1 MTDSRPTHLDAVAR
15 GRLRMD
21 PATLDAIVEGRVP
34 KGEALTVARIAGIQA
49 GKRTDQLIPLCHAL
63 PGASV
68 SLSLEPD
75 PELPGVVAEAEAR
88 YRGRTGVEMEA
99 LTAVS
104 VALLT
109 LYDMCKALDRGM
121 VLEAIRLVRK
131 EGGRSGTWTAEP
143 GSRHSSG
150 RRTSGTTRRVPIWSV
165 RGRTAGFA
173 SLSSAV
179 RIP

>member
-1 MTDSRPTHLDAVAR
+1 MTRDRPTHLDAEGHARMVDVTGKEETIRIAVAV
-15 GRLRMD
+15 GCLRMA
-21 PATLDAIVEGRVP
+21 PETLEALVEGRTP
-34 KGEALTVARIAGIQA
+34 KGEALSVARIAGIQA

-68 SLSLEPD
+68 TVELEPD
-75 PELPGVVAEAEAR
+75 PDIPGVRGRAEAR

-121 VLEAIRLVRK
+121 VLEEVRLVRK
-131 EGGRSGTWTAEP
+131 EGGRSGTW
-143 GSRHSSG
+143 S
-150 RRTSGTTRRVPIWSV
+150 
-165 RGRTAGFA
+165 AG
-173 SLSSAV
+173 
-179 RIP
+179 PE

>member
-1 MTDSRPTHLDAVAR
+1 MVDVTAKEETVRTAVAE
-15 GRLRMD
+15 GWLRMERE
-21 PATLDAIVEGRVP
+21 TLAALVEGRTP
-34 KGEALTVARIAGIQA
+34 KGEALSVARIAGIQA

-68 SLSLEPD
+68 TVTLDPD
-75 PELPGVVAEAEAR
+75 PELPGVRARAEAR

-121 VLEAIRLVRK
+121 VLGEIRLLSK
-131 EGGRSGTWTAEP
+131 AGGRSGD
-143 GSRHSSG
+143 
-150 RRTSGTTRRVPIWSV
+150 WS
-165 RGRTAGFA
+165 A
-173 SLSSAV
+173 
-179 RIP
+179 

>member
-1 MTDSRPTHLDAVAR
+1 MSTRRPTHLDADGTARMVDVTGKEETVRTAVAE
-15 GRLRMD
+15 GWLRMEPD
-21 PATLDAIVEGRVP
+21 TLAALVEGRTP
-34 KGEALTVARIAGIQA
+34 KGEALSVARIAGIQA

-68 SLSLEPD
+68 TVALDPD
-75 PELPGVVAEAEAR
+75 PELPGVRARAEAR

-121 VLEAIRLVRK
+121 VLGEVRLVRK
-131 EGGRSGTWTAEP
+131 AGGQSGD
-143 GSRHSSG
+143 
-150 RRTSGTTRRVPIWSV
+150 WS
-165 RGRTAGFA
+165 A
-173 SLSSAV
+173 
-179 RIP
+179 

>member
-1 MTDSRPTHLDAVAR
+1 MSDPRPTHLDESGAARMVDVTGKDETVRIAVAQ
-15 GRLRMD
+15 GALRMD
-21 PATLDAIVEGRVP
+21 AATLEALVEGRTP
-34 KGEALTVARIAGIQA
+34 KGEAMAVARIAGIQA

-68 SLSLEPD
+68 ELALEPD
-75 PELPGVVAEAEAR
+75 AGLPGVRAEATAR

-121 VLEAIRLVRK
+121 VLDEIRLVRK
-131 EGGRSGTWTAEP
+131 EGGRSGVWTADP
-143 GSRHSSG
+143 S
-150 RRTSGTTRRVPIWSV
+150 
-165 RGRTAGFA
+165 
-173 SLSSAV
+173 
-179 RIP
+179 

>member
-1 MTDSRPTHLDAVAR
+1 MTDRPTHLDDKGRAHMVDVTGKEETVRVAVAE
-15 GRLRMD
+15 GVLRMS
-21 PATLDAIVEGRVP
+21 AETLAALVQGRTP

-68 SLSLEPD
+68 SLELDPD
-75 PELPGVVAEAEAR
+75 PELPGVRARAVAR

-109 LYDMCKALDRGM
+109 LYDMCKALDRRMELG
-121 VLEAIRLVRK
+121 EIRLVRK
-131 EGGRSGTWTAEP
+131 EGGRSGVWERDP
-143 GSRHSSG
+143 GQS
-150 RRTSGTTRRVPIWSV
+150 
-165 RGRTAGFA
+165 
-173 SLSSAV
+173 
-179 RIP
+179 

>member
-1 MTDSRPTHLDAVAR
+1 MSSRRPTHLDEDGAARMVDVTAKEETVRTAVAE
-15 GRLRMD
+15 GWLRMERE
-21 PATLDAIVEGRVP
+21 TLAALVEGRTP
-34 KGEALTVARIAGIQA
+34 KGEALSVARIAGIQA

-68 SLSLEPD
+68 TVTLNPD
-75 PELPGVVAEAEAR
+75 PELPGVRARAEAR

-121 VLEAIRLVRK
+121 VLGEIRLLSK
-131 EGGRSGTWTAEP
+131 AGGRSGD
-143 GSRHSSG
+143 
-150 RRTSGTTRRVPIWSV
+150 WS
-165 RGRTAGFA
+165 A
-173 SLSSAV
+173 
-179 RIP
+179 